1 MILSAFKEIV
11 TKAVIGK
18 GKKYYKNSYT
28 IETEFLPTTVLGC
41 WVINHSFKG
50 TDVGGKIVI
59 NGSFDVNVW
68 YSYENDTKTTVITK
82 KITYSEAVMV
92 RQKETTDTTTK
103 DIIVRSLK
111 QPSCTNAKEN
121 GKTINIEI
129 EKELGIEVVG
139 DTKIKVPI
147 EEEEDPWDLIDDN
160 EYNEEVSTEID
171 KSIKK
176 DYLKEDYLKNN
187 TDKETTKQKE

>member
-1 MILSAFKEIV
+1 MSTFKEIV

-28 IETEFLPTTVLGC
+28 LETEHVPTTVLGC
-41 WVINHSFKG
+41 WVINHTFRG
-50 TDVGGKIVI
+50 TDIGGKIVI
-59 NGSFDVNVW
+59 DGSFDVNLW

-92 RQKETTDTTTK
+92 RQKETTDAATK
-103 DIIVRSLK
+103 DIIIRSLK

-121 GKTINIEI
+121 GKTISIEI

-147 EEEEDPWDLIDDN
+147 EEEEDPWDLIDDT
-160 EYNEEVSTEID
+160 EYNEEVSKEID
-171 KSIKK
+171 KSIKTN
-176 DYLKEDYLKNN
+176 YLKEDYLKGE
-187 TDKETTKQKE
+187 DKKTVDSSK